1 MARTFLE
8 TLTERQRRRLTE
20 LGKHVDHT
28 AGANLANQADP
39 APPVLIVQSGFVKA
53 LRTAQGDTPPM
64 IVDLLGAGDVLGL
77 EDCLIGWTSHL
88 AYVATK
94 PVRVLEI
101 PQKAFRAF
109 LHDNK
114 QVMGVAAE
122 ALAFRL
128 RLRDVALGFAPA
140 KIRSRLTAFLTR
152 LQVVY
157 GVPVEDRVVI
167 DVGLNHADIAS
178 AIGAS
183 PASVHSEMV
192 KLKNEGYLT
201 TGYKTIHLKK
211 QLREDG
217 PPLFPEVPAARGA
230 RSRRAEPVRPKMLS
244 RASAQ
249 PRAV

>member
-1 MARTFLE
+1 MGGSFLE
-8 TLTERQRRRLTE
+8 ALTERQRRRLTD
-20 LGKHVDHT
+20 LARHVDYS
-28 AGANLANQADP
+28 AGSTLANQADP
-39 APPVLIVQSGFVKA
+39 VPPVLILQTGFVKA

-64 IVDLLGAGDVLGL
+64 IVDLFGAGDVLGL
-77 EDCLIGWTSHL
+77 EDCLIGGSSHL

-94 PVRVLEI
+94 PVRVLEV
-101 PQKAFRAF
+101 PQKAFRRF

-114 QVMGVAAE
+114 HAMSAAVE

-128 RLRDVALGFAPA
+128 RRRAAALGFAPA
-140 KIRSRLTAFLTR
+140 KVRSRLTAFLTR

-157 GVPVEDRVVI
+157 GIPGEGGVVI

-183 PASVHSEMV
+183 AASVNSEMA

-201 TGYKTIHLKK
+201 TGYKTIHVKK

-217 PPLFPEVPAARGA
+217 PPLFPAPARARRLPQMKLG
-230 RSRRAEPVRPKMLS
+230 RRELS
-244 RASAQ
+244 RVSAEA
-249 PRAV
+249 PAV